1 MGSTARQHRY
11 QVPMATRSTDAS
23 VIDQCAGRF
32 VLTLL
37 HEDDQKPASF
47 FALGSS
53 LHDTIE
59 AVCLENLSPIEAHS
73 RCRGQLREWIR
84 SIGDKEILE
93 TSKRGVDTIL
103 DDADR
108 MLTNWFRFCHPD
120 GDKRHPAYDDLEW
133 PPKVETVFQR
143 TGNHKYPVWG
153 SIDAIF
159 DWKYDPDHKVIVD
172 WKSGTQRT
180 KTDFQLWFYT
190 YGIGFDPETTAQWFH
205 NLDRVRKNSIVQVP
219 ADVYPGDEAIIDI
232 INTTEEIKEA
242 IVAGDT
248 PDFNPDWYCNFCPV
262 QDFCPADGDPRNRDG
277 NLDKLESVLHLL
289 KPMRQPYQGE

>member
-1 MGSTARQHRY
+1 MGSTARQHRF

-23 VIDQCAGRF
+23 VIEQCAGRF

-59 AVCLENLSPIEAHS
+59 KVCLENLSPIEAHEFCHS
-73 RCRGQLREWIR
+73 QLTDWINTVDHR
-84 SIGDKEILE
+84 KVLE
-93 TSKRGVDTIL
+93 TSKRGVDTIYE
-103 DDADR
+103 DADR

-120 GDKRHPAYDDLEW
+120 GDKRHDAYKDLAW
-133 PPKVETVFQR
+133 PPRVETVFTR
-143 TGNHKYPVWG
+143 DGDHKYPVWG

-159 DWKYDPDHKVIVD
+159 DGLFNPDRKTIVD

-190 YGIGFDPETTAQWFH
+190 YGIEFDPLMTEQWFH

-219 ADVYPGDEAIIDI
+219 AEPYPGEEAIVKI
-232 INTTEEIKEA
+232 INETEEIKEA
-242 IVAGDT
+242 IVAGDM

-262 QDFCPADGDPRNRDG
+262 QDFCPADGDPRNRDA

-289 KPMRQPYQGE
+289 RPMRQPYQGE